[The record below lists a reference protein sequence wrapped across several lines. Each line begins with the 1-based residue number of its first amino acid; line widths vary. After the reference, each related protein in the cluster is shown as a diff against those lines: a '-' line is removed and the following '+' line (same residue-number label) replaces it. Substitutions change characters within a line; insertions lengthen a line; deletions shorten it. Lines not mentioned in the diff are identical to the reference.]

1 MSIGTVFSAEASR
14 LLRTEWG
21 DRIYEFQ
28 GTDEKTGKPRYVL
41 RNPGVQNLA
50 EEVYSLLNSRNPIV
64 TNEPVT
70 FVNKG
75 EDAAV
80 VVTNTSSHAPAIRI
94 QNSGSS
100 ITIGP
105 DGLVLTRRGEEDT
118 RIDGHVM
125 RGLANRLDQLTT
137 DVFGNVVMN
146 RDGCNRIT
154 RAFRMDTYL
163 AEGGQ
168 GEGDLVSYDIE
179 TNDWVPSGRRFA
191 LTTYFFTG
199 ALLPGDLALAQWDCD
214 SQAFHLT
221 GSGHT
226 YIRGILTGPLLPFN
240 NATAELDGGAVVAIH
255 DGFGVT
261 SPIPGGTMV
270 AACWNK
276 QLKRWEKT

>member
-1 MSIGTVFSAEASR
+1 MSIGTIFNAEASR

-21 DRIYEFQ
+21 DRIYEYQ
-28 GTDEKTGKPRYVL
+28 GTDEKTGKARYVL
-41 RNPGVQNLA
+41 KNPGVQNLA
-50 EEVYSLLNSRNPIV
+50 EEVYSLLNSRNPII

-80 VVTNTSSHAPAIRI
+80 VVTNTSAQAPAIRI
-94 QNSGSS
+94 QNSNSS

-118 RIDGHVM
+118 RIDAGTM
-125 RGLANRLDQLTT
+125 RGLRDRLDQTMIDTLG
-137 DVFGNVVMN
+137 DVFVV
-146 RDGCNRIT
+146 RDRCNRIV
-154 RAFRMDTYL
+154 RPFLISQYL
-163 AEGGQ
+163 PEGSF
-168 GEGDLVSYDIE
+168 GEGRMISWDPDLG
-179 TNDWVPSGRRFA
+179 DWVPTARAFP
-191 LTTYFFTG
+191 LTTTFFTG

-226 YIRGILTGPLLPFN
+226 YLRGILMGPLLPFN
-240 NATAELDGGAVVAIH
+240 NATAELDGGSVIAIH
-255 DGFGVT
+255 DGLGVT
-261 SPIPGGTMV
+261 SPVPGGTMV